1 MPIKRLGILVPTTA
15 NTFETLG
22 TADVSSVSSIIIAN
36 RGAVDAVVS
45 VYVDPIAAGGAVD
58 QRVYILSDITVAVGQ
73 ALETFRFALDVGDIV
88 KVRSSVTTVTFSGNV
103 LYESSGRANIIYTS
117 AAPASPQVGDIWIDS
132 DTDELQAWTGSAWAL
147 VALAAPQGPVGP
159 AGAVGPTG
167 ATGPSG
173 PRGYTGQTGAG
184 LSIKGT
190 YATLGALTA
199 AVPGGGIIG
208 DAYIIGGDLY
218 VWDEVNLN
226 WYNSGVPFQGPTG
239 PTGATGAASTVEGP
253 TGPTGPTGPEGGPTG
268 PTGPTGAAGETGP
281 TGATGATGP
290 TGAAS
295 TVTGPTGATGPSGG
309 PTGPTGAE
317 GATGPTGPTG
327 ATGPAGSA
335 SSTGATGP
343 IGETGPTGPTGAAS
357 TVTGPTGATGPT
369 GETGP
374 TGAGATGPTGPTGP
388 SGGPTG
394 PTGPTGAQGNIGD
407 TGPTGPT
414 GPTTTF
420 ASTNDANTAGLTI
433 DEIAYSAITRLE
445 VTNSGSS
452 AYLFTQYS
460 GDNPTIYAISG
471 TTIAFNLNVAGHPF
485 LIKTAG
491 GAANYDTGLIHVAT
505 DGTIVTGTSAQGKTS
520 GTLYWRVPANINGA
534 YAYQCS
540 IHAGML
546 GVLTIKDIATL

>member
-1 MPIKRLGILVPTTA
+1 MPVKRLGILVPTTA
-15 NTFETLG
+15 NTFQTLG

-45 VYVDPIAAGGAVD
+45 IYIDPIAGGGAED
-58 QRVYILSDITVAVGQ
+58 QRVYILSDVVVAVGQ
-73 ALETFRFALDVGDIV
+73 ALETFRFALDVDDIV
-88 KVRSSVTTVTFSGNV
+88 KVKSSVTTVTFSGNV
-103 LYESSGRANIIYTS
+103 LYESSGRSNIIYSS

-147 VALAAPQGPVGP
+147 VALAAPQGPIGP
-159 AGAVGPTG
+159 TGSAGPTG

-199 AVPGGGIIG
+199 ARPGGGIVG
-208 DAYIIGGDLY
+208 DAYIIGGNLY

-239 PTGATGAASTVEGP
+239 ATGPTGPASTLEGP
-253 TGPTGPTGPEGGPTG
+253 TGPTGATGPAGGPTG
-268 PTGPTGAAGETGP
+268 P
-281 TGATGATGP
+281 TGP

-295 TVTGPTGATGPSGG
+295 TVTGPTGPTGPTGAASNVTGPTGPTGPSGG

-317 GATGPTGPTG
+317 GSTGPTGPTGPTG
-327 ATGPAGSA
+327 APGSA
-335 SSTGATGP
+335 SATGATGP
-343 IGETGPTGPTGAAS
+343 TGETGPTGPTGAAS
-357 TVTGPTGATGPT
+357 TVTGPTGP
-369 GETGP
+369 TGP
-374 TGAGATGPTGPTGP
+374 TGATGPSVTGPTGPQGPTGP

-394 PTGPTGAQGNIGD
+394 PTGATGPTGNIGPTGA
-407 TGPTGPT
+407 TGPT

-420 ASTNDANTAGLTI
+420 ANTNDANTAGLTV
-433 DEIAYSAITRLE
+433 DEVAYSAITRLE
-445 VTNSGSS
+445 VTNSGST
-452 AYLFTQYS
+452 AYLFSQYT
-460 GDNPTIYAISG
+460 GNNPTIYAISG
-471 TTIAFNLNVAGHPF
+471 TTIAFNLAVTGHPF
-485 LIKTAG
+485 LVKTAG
-491 GAANYDTGLIHVAT
+491 GAANYDVGLVHVAT
-505 DGTIVTGTSAQGKTS
+505 DGTITTGTSAQGKVT
-520 GTLYWRVPANINGA
+520 GTLYWRIPVGTTGT

-546 GVLTIKDIATL
+546 GVITIKDIAAI